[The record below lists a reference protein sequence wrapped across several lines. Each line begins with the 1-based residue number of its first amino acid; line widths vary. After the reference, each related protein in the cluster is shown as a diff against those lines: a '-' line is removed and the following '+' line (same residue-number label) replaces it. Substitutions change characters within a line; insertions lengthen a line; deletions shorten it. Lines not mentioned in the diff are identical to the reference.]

1 MHLLERNLLALQ
13 HHRANCPDRYWS
25 VGETVRRERRW
36 ISAGATPARE
46 LVRSTAAPIGV
57 GPFSPA
63 SSFHSAR
70 RDRCLMGYAD
80 QMDTGSAARG
90 FDPLRVGEL

>member
-1 MHLLERNLLALQ
+1 MLVLDTGNVAEAILFGVLGKEGSWRKM
-13 HHRANCPDRYWS
+13 
-25 VGETVRRERRW
+25 RRERRW
-36 ISAGATPARE
+36 TSAGETPARE

-80 QMDTGSAARG
+80 QMETGSAARG
-90 FDPLRVGEL
+90 FDPLRVAEL